1 MDEVK
6 TNDVS
11 IQHYDFEVIADD
23 RRAPKLGLVTLETD
37 LTIEDELRFFFAGPP
52 TGVPQVVCHFCTAA
66 FPVTIR

>member
-23 RRAPKLGLVTLETD
+23 RRAAQLGLVTLETD
-37 LTIEDELRFFFAGPP
+37 LTIEDELRSFSP
-52 TGVPQVVCHFCTAA
+52 VHRQVCMQVVCHFCTAA